1 MQHYNKVL
9 SPHLIYIIGDI
20 INTQRM
26 QILINNKPTATEATN
41 LSLLADEL
49 ALPAQ
54 GAAIAVSN
62 QMVPRTAWDAT
73 PLHEGDN
80 VIIIKAA
87 CGG

>member
-1 MQHYNKVL
+1 MQHYLKVL
-9 SPHLIYIIGDI
+9 SQHLIYI
-20 INTQRM
+20 NRRHHKHSTYANPHQ
-26 QILINNKPTATEATN
+26 QQTATEATN

-54 GAAIAVSN
+54 GVAIAVSN